1 MPPKFSREL
10 QQPVIF
16 SDFLDFQPRT
26 SPCEADCPAGNPI
39 QKMSYLIRD
48 GRFEEAMEFIRAR
61 NPFPGVCGR
70 VCPHP
75 CEGRCNRS
83 RFDESVSIRA
93 IERSLFDHSET
104 AKVRRPVPTAKTGK
118 KIAIIGSGP
127 AGMTCAYF
135 SALLGHGVTI
145 FEALPFLG
153 GMMRSGVPDYRLS
166 KDVLDR
172 EIGQI
177 LDLGIQSKTN
187 TVVGQDISLS
197 EITAQFDACLVAV
210 GTWKAKHLDVPGN
223 PLGIPGLAF
232 LRQVNSGNRPNVG
245 KKVVIVGGGGVA
257 FDCAFTCRRLGASEI
272 HIVCL
277 ETGDKMP
284 APAEDIHQAREA
296 NIVIHDSAMIS
307 KILSRQETACG
318 IEFHPVSSFR
328 FDEAGQLSAVR
339 GPGEGEALDAD
350 TVILAIGEEPDFLC
364 LNGERPFQLMPKG
377 TLKADSNTLATS
389 VAGVFGAGDAVSGPT
404 SVAQAVGSGRRAAIG
419 IHQYLMRNIL
429 GQVECAVIDSHQG
442 ITTKGIDPESI
453 AQAPLVVQYEE
464 LSHRDYFE
472 KKPRVP
478 TRKIPVSE
486 SLKRFVESD
495 AGYVRE
501 EAVGEAGRC
510 FHCGHCFSCGSC
522 VENCPGYVL
531 TMGSDGPAVTY
542 PEECWHC
549 GNCRIS
555 CPCGAVQFEFP
566 LSMLV

>member
-1 MPPKFSREL
+1 ML
-10 QQPVIF
+10 
-16 SDFLDFQPRT
+16 
-26 SPCEADCPAGNPI
+26 
-39 QKMSYLIRD
+39 
-48 GRFEEAMEFIRAR
+48 
-61 NPFPGVCGR
+61 
-70 VCPHP
+70 
-75 CEGRCNRS
+75 
-83 RFDESVSIRA
+83 
-93 IERSLFDHSET
+93 
-104 AKVRRPVPTAKTGK
+104 
-118 KIAIIGSGP
+118 
-127 AGMTCAYF
+127 
-135 SALLGHGVTI
+135 
-145 FEALPFLG
+145 
-153 GMMRSGVPDYRLS
+153 
-166 KDVLDR
+166 
-172 EIGQI
+172 
-177 LDLGIQSKTN
+177 
-187 TVVGQDISLS
+187 
-197 EITAQFDACLVAV
+197 
-210 GTWKAKHLDVPGN
+210 
-223 PLGIPGLAF
+223 
-232 LRQVNSGNRPNVG
+232 
-245 KKVVIVGGGGVA
+245 
-257 FDCAFTCRRLGASEI
+257 
-272 HIVCL
+272 
-277 ETGDKMP
+277 

-328 FDEAGQLSAVR
+328 FDEAGQLSVVR
-339 GPGEGEALDAD
+339 GPGKGEALDAD

-429 GQVECAVIDSHQG
+429 GQVECAVIDSHQS

-472 KKPRVP
+472 KKPRLP
-478 TRKIPVSE
+478 TRKIAVSE

-501 EAVGEAGRC
+501 EAVDEAGRC